1 VTQRTKDIYGGQDP
15 REVPT
20 YTVAEAAHLAQLP
33 VTTLSH
39 WVSGQPYTAKGEP
52 RHSPPLIHVHKGPPR
67 LLSFSNLVEA
77 FVLSA
82 IRRQH
87 GIAFPRIRRA
97 LKYVGETIGVDRPL
111 INARFETDGADLFVN
126 MVGQIVNVSSQGQT
140 EIRSAIGGRLKRIE
154 WDDEGIAFRLFPLP
168 RTESG
173 GLVQPKSIVIDPRRG
188 FGQTVIAG
196 TGISTIIVAE
206 RHRAGDS
213 LKDLAA
219 DYRLP
224 EELIEDALR
233 FEYRYRAAA

>member
-1 VTQRTKDIYGGQDP
+1 VIRRSKDIYGGQDP
-15 REVPT
+15 REVPA
-20 YTVAEAAHLAQLP
+20 YSVAEAAHLAQLP

-39 WVSGQPYTAKGEP
+39 WVSGQPYSAKGEL
-52 RHSPPLIHVHKGPPR
+52 RHSPALIHVHKGPPR

-97 LKYVGETIGVDRPL
+97 LKYVGETMGVDRPL
-111 INARFETDGADLFVN
+111 IHVRFETDGADLFVN
-126 MVGQIVNVSSQGQT
+126 MVGRIVNVSSQGQT
-140 EIRSAIGGRLKRIE
+140 EIRSAIGGRLKRVE
-154 WDDEGIAFRLFPLP
+154 WDKEGLASRLFPLP
-168 RTESG
+168 RTGSSPVG
-173 GLVQPKSIVIDPRRG
+173 QPKSIVIDPRRA

-196 TGISTIIVAE
+196 TGISTIVVAE

-213 LKDLAA
+213 VKNLAA

-224 EELIEDALR
+224 EDLIEDALR